1 MTFADLEIT
10 NTFVFCRPNGEPS
23 QLTPETFEKTGFGKA
38 RADSPIGEICVSP
51 AANVKR
57 VAPPARV
64 IFTMNRLIPILLI
77 AIAAQAR
84 AGDLLTVTVPT
95 LDCSGSACPIPT
107 VKQSLTVADT
117 SALTPIQAILARL
130 VADASV
136 LDSTTGSLSV
146 AHSATLAAQ
155 QAEADMLARAN
166 AARAAVKQDQL
177 DLAAAAGN
185 DPPAPGPGPSPATH
199 IVSLLAITSTA
210 TCAPC
215 RALQPILDAMR
226 AAGANIQTADGNDP
240 AVCAKWAVDSIP
252 VVIVLVDGS
261 EPAQDKS
268 ITRAH
273 GITGQKSLTV
283 WLNDWTAWV
292 KATYPQPTK

>member
-1 MTFADLEIT
+1 ML
-10 NTFVFCRPNGEPS
+10 
-23 QLTPETFEKTGFGKA
+23 
-38 RADSPIGEICVSP
+38 
-51 AANVKR
+51 
-57 VAPPARV
+57 
-64 IFTMNRLIPILLI
+64 FTMRSMNRLLPILLI
-77 AIAAQAR
+77 AIATQAR

-95 LDCSGSACPIPT
+95 LDCSGSSCPVPG
-107 VKQSLTVADT
+107 KLLASDT

-136 LDSTTGSLSV
+136 LDSTTGSLSM

-155 QAEADMLARAN
+155 QAEADMLAKAN

-185 DPPAPGPGPSPATH
+185 DPPAPGPGPVPATH

-215 RALQPILDAMR
+215 RQLQPILDAMR

-273 GITGQKSLTV
+273 GITGQKSLAT
-283 WLNDWTAWV
+283 WLNDWQRYVA
-292 KATYPQPTK
+292 ATTTPTTK